1 MQVTL
6 KKTMVVA
13 TNSHCKSVIINGTR
27 FYNWDYY
34 NHIVKSTII
43 ILYYIFLVDIAIKNS
58 YPLREI

>member
-58 YPLREI
+58 